1 MTCLNSLLLHV
12 THGILYMYMYAV
24 TCKKQRIIYAVP
36 FCKEGFHYFPCWG
49 YKERNFAMI
58 SNLLLSAALMSYL
71 SL

>member
-1 MTCLNSLLLHV
+1 
-12 THGILYMYMYAV
+12 MYAV

-36 FCKEGFHYFPCWG
+36 FCKEGFHYFPCWS